1 MKSAAKNFS
10 TMTPDEFRAAAVA
23 GDEVDGSPLLRALW
37 HDARG
42 EWNRAHQIAQDMD
55 SADAA
60 WLHAY
65 LHRREGD
72 LGNARYWYRR
82 AGRPEATDTL
92 DAEWIRL
99 AEQFLGR

>member
-1 MKSAAKNFS
+1 
-10 TMTPDEFRAAAVA
+10 
-23 GDEVDGSPLLRALW
+23 
-37 HDARG
+37 
-42 EWNRAHQIAQDMD
+42 MD